1 MDKLIL
7 YLALLMK
14 DFLSEDSFKSTPLV
28 AYAGQLLLE
37 GSNAT
42 ILWPQIALSASLVGT
57 EAQEVT
63 EHFLRRVSMIHAA
76 APLEVDY
83 QDVKVTWFGICIYT
97 YIDLMQELMTLVI
110 ET

>member
-1 MDKLIL
+1 
-7 YLALLMK
+7 MK
-14 DFLSEDSFKSTPLV
+14 DFLSEDSFKSPLV

-42 ILWPQIALSASLVGT
+42 ILWPQTALSWLVGS

-63 EHFLRRVSMIHAA
+63 EHLLRRVSMIHAA

-83 QDVKVTWFGICIYT
+83 QDVKVTWFGICIYV
-97 YIDLMQELMTLVI
+97 Y
-110 ET
+110 